1 MTKINLLYGQG
12 DYMSGHINIDPLN
25 ATGDK
30 IVKGDWKN
38 LDEWVEDAEA
48 TTILALH
55 GVVEYI
61 PRPEIDSVIDHW
73 VKKLRHGGTLVVN
86 FMDCYEIAK
95 EFVAFNTPL
104 TEFNQFL
111 HGNQGREELVK
122 TCSFTTHGF
131 AEYLTVKHGLEIITK
146 RINGFDATVEARRP

>member
-1 MTKINLLYGQG
+1 
-12 DYMSGHINIDPLN
+12 MSGHINIDPLAEDN
-25 ATGDK
+25 PK
-30 IVKGDWKN
+30 LIRGDWKN

-48 TTILALH
+48 TSILALH

-61 PRPEIDSVIDHW
+61 PRTQIDDVVDHW

-104 TEFNQFL
+104 TEFNEFL
-111 HGNQGREELVK
+111 HGQQENKTLVK

-131 AEYLTVKHGLEIITK
+131 AEYLSVAHGLEIIKK